1 MPKIKIDKG
10 LMEKI
15 KRCARIAGYSSAEE
29 FITHALERQISHIEE
44 TDSEEQVKKKLQGL
58 GYIS

>member
-1 MPKIKIDKG
+1 MPKVKIDKE
-10 LMEKI
+10 LMEKV
-15 KRCARIAGYSSAEE
+15 KRYAKIAGYSSADE
-29 FITHALERQISHIEE
+29 FVIHTLERQISQLEE

>member
-1 MPKIKIDKG
+1 MPKVKIDKG

-15 KRCARIAGYSSAEE
+15 KRYAKIASYSSAEE
-29 FITHALERQISHIEE
+29 FVTHTLERQISHLEE